1 MKYISYIT
9 LSLSLYIYINQHKLV
24 DFYKFQNY
32 AFKVVRDICN
42 GPQSRCTLSA
52 YIGVFGCGI
61 EACRPWDPSR
71 KRKARRWR
79 DELREREGCER
90 RSVEQCGV
98 ANGYCL
104 KRWRMDH
111 GCVGFPGKMDPFFFP
126 APFPTSCGEIKGM
139 RWMVSA
145 AYFFGISW
153 WKFFL
158 SHVFDICL
166 NCYLSCKYWIKK
178 SNEIFEFL
186 FDFIHLNCIL

>member
-1 MKYISYIT
+1 MLTNTNRSTFTSFRITPSKSSVIFATVLRVGAPSLPISGC
-9 LSLSLYIYINQHKLV
+9 LAVESRPV
-24 DFYKFQNY
+24 DLGIRRGKGRRD
-32 AFKVVRDICN
+32 ADETSCERGRVVR
-42 GPQSRCTLSA
+42 G
-52 YIGVFGCGI
+52 GV
-61 EACRPWDPSR
+61 
-71 KRKARRWR
+71 
-79 DELREREGCER
+79 ER
-90 RSVEQCGV
+90 CGV

-158 SHVFDICL
+158 SHEFDICL